1 MKIKYF
7 TESAYN
13 TLFDSI
19 SSNLSLYKSSDG
31 SWIKKSFKNQDYFK
45 ESRIDLHLPELTA
58 SNNKAEEDY
67 SNALLIH
74 SAFRDRITPKQ
85 ASNVFLWSY
94 LSHCEYWKYTSK
106 RWANEKMSIDTVK
119 QRFFCYT
126 ETGSRIGFVRNSI
139 SRLWWGAYL
148 TYQEDK
154 PAPYELTKVL
164 FSHSDIF
171 LQVIERNFSMNR
183 EVIIGILSAIKAIN
197 DDPKLDDV
205 GVSKV
210 TGEYEWRTLCKY
222 LNRYGAVT
230 LLDALDREDIYNLS
244 YEYILRK
251 RKQIL

>member
-13 TLFDSI
+13 DLFDSI
-19 SSNLSLYKSSDG
+19 KDNLPYYQNSNGD
-31 SWIKKSFKNQDYFK
+31 WIKDHFENKTFFK
-45 ESRIDLHLPELTA
+45 ESRIDLALPKLNMSNSELMNTIA
-58 SNNKAEEDY
+58 IH
-67 SNALLIH
+67 NA
-74 SAFRDRITPKQ
+74 FKDKITPKQ

-94 LSHCEYWKYTSK
+94 LSHCEYWDYTFK
-106 RWANEKMSIDTVK
+106 RWANEKMSVDTVK

-126 ETGSRIGFVRNSI
+126 EVGSRIGFLRNSI
-139 SRLWWGAYL
+139 SRLWWAGFL

-171 LQVIERNFSMNR
+171 LQVIERNFSMNK

-197 DDPKLDDV
+197 DDPSLDDV
-205 GVSKV
+205 GMSKV
-210 TGEYEWRTLCKY
+210 TGEYEWRSLCKY

-230 LLDALDREDIYNLS
+230 LLDALDRNDIYNLS
-244 YEYILRK
+244 YEYIIRK
-251 RKQIL
+251 RTQG